1 MKINNDKRRLTMNDE
16 EKQYFESCKKDN
28 ISTEDLKKGE
38 QKAGK
43 LGNLKN
49 DFLTLISM
57 VKDTAK
63 GDFRLTGIELATII
77 GAIAY
82 VVLPIDAIPDLIPLA
97 GFGDDIGVV
106 GLVLKQVSDAIERY
120 KNQN

>member
-1 MKINNDKRRLTMNDE
+1 MNDE
-16 EKQYFESCKKDN
+16 ERQYFEDCKADN
-28 ISTEDLKKGE
+28 ISNSDLRKGE

-43 LGNLKN
+43 LGGLKN

-57 VKDTAK
+57 VKDAMK
-63 GDFRLTGIELATII
+63 GDFHLTGMEMATII

-82 VVLPIDAIPDLIPLA
+82 VVLPIDAVPDIIPIA

-106 GLVLKQVSDAIERY
+106 GLVLKQVNDALVRY
-120 KNQN
+120 KNQNW

>member
-49 DFLTLISM
+49 DF
-57 VKDTAK
+57 
-63 GDFRLTGIELATII
+63 
-77 GAIAY
+77 
-82 VVLPIDAIPDLIPLA
+82 
-97 GFGDDIGVV
+97 
-106 GLVLKQVSDAIERY
+106 
-120 KNQN
+120 

>member
-1 MKINNDKRRLTMNDE
+1 MNDE